1 MGKYGFSVYLGGISD
16 RVRTGDVEDFL
27 KGYGKILDIALKNK
41 YGFIEFEDKYDAED
55 ACKDLDDTKMCGE
68 RVRLEMSKGCKDK
81 YRDFQRT
88 GRVRYRSFSREA
100 SPSRGRFRS
109 KSPGGERG
117 GSGGGERGGR
127 GGERGGGRGGGRSR
141 SRSRGRG
148 GGSSGGRGGG
158 RDRDDGGR
166 RTFYDKP
173 AYKKYGAPT
182 KSKWSVEVD
191 NLSSRC
197 SWQDLKDFMR
207 KAGEVCYG
215 AAHGDVGKNKGVVC
229 YDRKEDAQ
237 RAIEELEGRDI
248 NGRAIELKYVV
259 REDWDAGAETK
270 RSRSRSRSPPP
281 RRSRTRSRSRSPARK
296 SRASASKSRSRS
308 RSVKKQSRSRSRS
321 RSRSAENKRRGSRSR
336 SRS

>member
-1 MGKYGFSVYLGGISD
+1 MGKYGYSVYLGGISD

-55 ACKDLDDTKMCGE
+55 ACKDLDDTKLCGE

-100 SPSRGRFRS
+100 SPSRGRYRS
-109 KSPGGERG
+109 KSPGG
-117 GSGGGERGGR
+117 
-127 GGERGGGRGGGRSR
+127 RGGGSSRRGRSR

-148 GGSSGGRGGG
+148 RG
-158 RDRDDGGR
+158 RDDGGR

-237 RAIEELEGRDI
+237 RAVEELEGRDI
-248 NGRAIELKYVV
+248 NGRAIELKFVV
-259 REDWDAGAETK
+259 RDDWDNGDSK

-281 RRSRTRSRSRSPARK
+281 RRSRTRSRSRSPVRK
-296 SRASASKSRSRS
+296 RGGSRSRSRSKSRSRS
-308 RSVKKQSRSRSRS
+308 RSPKKSRSRSRS
-321 RSRSAENKRRGSRSR
+321 RSRSADNKRRGSRSR